1 MLKKTMLFIAF
12 LALYQ
17 CSQADNIAIKN
28 FEVKD
33 NPFGNNQIAVVAID
47 SLKNTDDKI
56 NGLFIFTINGFE
68 QQLTFDKGV
77 AFYSP
82 KIDKSIFLYVRH
94 VNESGSHG
102 NLYYV
107 FKHDDKL
114 SPVHISWL
122 ILLGIPLFLILLA
135 YMFKRF
141 IIIAAIIFIIFFYFN
156 HHNGLS
162 ISTFFESI
170 LDGLRNLF

>member
-1 MLKKTMLFIAF
+1 MLKRYLIFIIL
-12 LALYQ
+12 LAT
-17 CSQADNIAIKN
+17 CHCCRADNIAINN

-47 SLKNTDDKI
+47 SLKNTQNNV
-56 NGLFIFTINGFE
+56 NGQFAFTINGFE
-68 QQLTFDKGV
+68 QELTFNKGV

-82 KIDKSIFLYVRH
+82 KIDKSIFLYLRH
-94 VNESGSHG
+94 VNDNGSHG

-107 FKHDDKL
+107 YKYDDKL
-114 SPVHISWL
+114 SPIHISWL
-122 ILLGIPLFLILLA
+122 VLLGVPLFLILLA

-141 IIIAAIIFIIFFYFN
+141 IIIAIIIFVIIFYFN
-156 HHNGLS
+156 HHSGLS

-170 LDGLRNLF
+170 LDGLRNIF